1 MRRTIVLLSV
11 ALCFL
16 AVTSCSR
23 GTESIEAPII
33 TQAELDSIV
42 VKHPMFS
49 GSIVISQGAE
59 TIASI
64 HTGYA
69 DRETE
74 ELNDARTLHSVA
86 SVGKMFTAVAIAQL
100 VESGRLA
107 YDAAVIDVVPE
118 LDKQISASVTID
130 HLLTHTSG
138 MERISGVDDATL
150 DALRSNTDYF
160 ALIISKGI
168 GSDGPEDFSYRNENF
183 HILGE
188 IIERKSGQ
196 SYESYI
202 RENIAE
208 PASMTGPI
216 FDRSDRAN
224 TNKIATPYLAVDF
237 ETWWNSED
245 SLVANNVDEFVHV
258 APLATPAAGGGSY
271 ATALDMI
278 RFATAI
284 RTGILISQKSFKEM
298 CAPFSANSSAPR
310 TYARGCSV
318 SAGAEGMRIGHT
330 GSTAGIQA
338 RFYLYWERGVDVI
351 VLSNHDEQAA
361 PIFRDIDAI
370 IEGD

>member
-74 ELNDARTLHSVA
+74 ELNDAQTLHSVA

-224 TNKIATPYLAVDF
+224 RNKIATPYLAVDF

-258 APLATPAAGGGSY
+258 APLATPDAGGGSY